1 MASLSRSSFYNYN
14 VQSDVELKVSAPG
27 KIILHGEHS
36 VVYGK
41 LALAASLGLRT
52 KLHLYEI
59 DLPNKLVLNC
69 LPLDFEY
76 VFDLQELIEEL
87 LDKPIA
93 ITSHPS
99 SFNWESPKL
108 VNHQS
113 LVEIV
118 ENVAVEALMN
128 INPAPNRAVVQTV
141 MGVLYLF
148 AGILS
153 STSVSLCP
161 MRIIIDSDISMGAGT
176 GSSASFSVAFA
187 ALFISY
193 LKRKT
198 IGSKNVSKD
207 GFKPFYWPQA
217 DVDVLTHYT
226 SGELDRISD
235 WAFQCEM
242 LQLTSRVLGLDNTVC
257 TFGNLVQY
265 RKNHSTTHL
274 TLNTPLTLLL
284 VNSKEPR
291 ETKKM
296 VAAVAKLKEDFPHLV
311 EHILE
316 ALEDLTVNA
325 SGVIQKIDTAAVA
338 GDGAGLSNGFNKW
351 KTLIEINHSLLCSL
365 GVSHP
370 KLDKINRILD
380 KFGLSGKLTG
390 AGGGGYV
397 ISVIPPSYDP
407 KEVIR
412 VLKKNGFEVTVT
424 KLGGP
429 GVRVD

>member
-176 GSSASFSVAFA
+176 GSSASFSVAS
-187 ALFISY
+187 LFISY

-226 SGELDRISD
+226 S
-235 WAFQCEM
+235 
-242 LQLTSRVLGLDNTVC
+242 GLDNTVC